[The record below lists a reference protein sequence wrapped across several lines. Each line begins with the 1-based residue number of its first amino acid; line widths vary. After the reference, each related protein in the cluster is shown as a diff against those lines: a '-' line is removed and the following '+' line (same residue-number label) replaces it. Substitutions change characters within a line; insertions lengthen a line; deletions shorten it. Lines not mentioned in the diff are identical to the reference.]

1 MKMLKT
7 MLQNGKLVESVD
19 GPKGEQKL
27 RAASENR
34 LTKVV
39 SAEKRFVE
47 FMKRTARGESVL
59 ERLELYLKA
68 LDDARE
74 QAFMSHA
81 PEDIPELINLWE
93 EQSFA
98 KRQSFLNEYITLIT
112 VKDRSVKI
120 DI

>member
-1 MKMLKT
+1 MLDT
-7 MLQNGKLVESVD
+7 MMRNGKLIDSVD

-27 RAASENR
+27 RTAAENR
-34 LTKVV
+34 FTKVV

-59 ERLELYLKA
+59 ERLELYLEA

-74 QAFMSHA
+74 QAFMSHT
-81 PEDIPELINLWE
+81 PEEIPKLINGWK
-93 EQSFA
+93 EQPFA
-98 KRQSFLNEYITLIT
+98 KQQAFLNEYITVIT

-120 DI
+120 TL

>member
-1 MKMLKT
+1 MLNT
-7 MLQNGKLVESVD
+7 MVQNGKLIASVD
-19 GPKGEQKL
+19 GPKGDQKL
-27 RAASENR
+27 RTAAENR

-74 QAFMSHA
+74 QAFISYA
-81 PEDIPELINLWE
+81 PEEIPELISGWE
-93 EQSFA
+93 DHSFA
-98 KRQSFLNEYITLIT
+98 KQQAFLNEYITLIT

-120 DI
+120 SL

>member
-1 MKMLKT
+1 MVFYIQENT
-7 MLQNGKLVESVD
+7 EGIQII
-19 GPKGEQKL
+19 L
-27 RAASENR
+27 RLE
-34 LTKVV
+34 
-39 SAEKRFVE
+39 
-47 FMKRTARGESVL
+47 